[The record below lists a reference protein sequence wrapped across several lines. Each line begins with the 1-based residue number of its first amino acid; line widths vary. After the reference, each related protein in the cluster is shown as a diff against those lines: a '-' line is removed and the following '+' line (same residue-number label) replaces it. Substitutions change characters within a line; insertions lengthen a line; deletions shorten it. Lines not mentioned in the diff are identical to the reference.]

1 MNIFKFIV
9 SIAVLSLLTG
19 CAKQSTPMGGP
30 RDETPPKL
38 LESNPKDQSL
48 SVKPEE
54 LVLSFDE
61 YIKLENPTKGIVIT
75 PRIETDKVEFTALK
89 NQVKVKL
96 NQDLEENTTY
106 VFDFQNSVVDIS
118 EENPAENL
126 KLVFSTGTTID
137 SLAVSGKVNFY
148 YPKSNQTFKDVLIGL
163 YPVGDTTDL
172 FTGQPY
178 YLGRVDT
185 VGNFKINNVKN
196 GDYQIFAWND
206 ANGNLKADY
215 KSEEWDFLKDTLFIQ
230 QNQEGIRFNLAGA
243 DQTAIKV
250 TRSSAFGK
258 NYDIILNRNPIWQ
271 QISTDSSQLNF
282 FYTSSDKRIRI
293 YPDRIPKDSI
303 PFNLLL
309 QDSVG
314 NKIDT
319 LIWGKFE
326 ESERKPEALS
336 ISVNSGK
343 SFYQD
348 LEMKL
353 TFNKPVKSINTD
365 SLFVQYDSAGIIPI
379 RPENLFFEDSAKRTQ
394 MIIKLV
400 IPDSLPQTIF
410 TLRASDSTFIDVEAL
425 PNSEKIQANYKKLK
439 RTELADEIKGSIE
452 LANAPFI
459 IQLLDSKNEIARQIQ
474 LTDGNEFAFR
484 LVEPGNY
491 KIRVI
496 EDLNGNGRWDPAN
509 FSEKRNAERVFYYRG
524 GEPQTDQITIRA
536 GWTLE
541 DQTITSNP
549 KTGIIPPTN

>member
-1 MNIFKFIV
+1 
-9 SIAVLSLLTG
+9 
-19 CAKQSTPMGGP
+19 MGGP

-38 LESNPKDQSL
+38 LESNPTDQSL

-54 LVLSFDE
+54 IILNFDE
-61 YIKLENPTKGIVIT
+61 YIKLENPNKGIVIT
-75 PRIETDKVEFTALK
+75 PRLETDKVEFTALK

-96 NQDLEENTTY
+96 NQDLEDNTTY

-137 SLAVSGKVNFY
+137 SLAVSGNVNFY
-148 YPKSNQTFKDVLIGL
+148 YPKSNQTFKNVLIGL
-163 YPVGDTTDL
+163 YPLGDTTDL

-185 VGNFKINNVKN
+185 VGNFRINNIKN

-230 QNQEGIRFNLAGA
+230 QNLENIQFNIAGA
-243 DQTAIKV
+243 DQTSIKV
-250 TRSSAFGK
+250 TRSSSFGK
-258 NYDIILNRNPIWQ
+258 NYDIILNRNS
-271 QISTDSSQLNF
+271 ISEMITTDSTEVNF
-282 FYTSSDKRIRI
+282 LFSSTDKRIRI
-293 YPDRIPKDSI
+293 YPERTPKDSI

-314 NKIDT
+314 NRIDT

-343 SFYQD
+343 SFYQN

-353 TFNKPVKSINTD
+353 NFNKPVKSIITD

-379 RPENLFFEDSAKRTQ
+379 TPENFFFQDSAKRNQ
-394 MIIKLV
+394 MIIRLV
-400 IPDSLPQTIF
+400 VPDSLSQTIF
-410 TLRASDSTFIDVEAL
+410 TLRASDSTFIDIEGL
-425 PNSEKIQANYKKLK
+425 PNTEKIQANYRKLK
-439 RTELADEIKGSIE
+439 RTELADEIKGNIA
-452 LANAPFI
+452 LANPPFI
-459 IQLLDSKNEIARQIQ
+459 VQLLDSKNEIAREIQ
-474 LTDGNEFAFR
+474 LTDTNEYTFR

-524 GEPQTDQITIRA
+524 GEPQTDQITIRS

-541 DQTITSNP
+541 DQTITSSP
-549 KTGIIPPTN
+549 KTGIISPIN